1 MTPPLQ
7 GWVDGF
13 TAALDAPLF
22 DLGTQPVSLA
32 WLLETA
38 LMLCVVALVT
48 HGTKRILKN
57 RLLRRF
63 GIGEANR
70 EVIAALVGLVVAVTG
85 TVLVLQAKGLNLA
98 NLAMLAGGLGIG
110 VGLGLQELTKNLA
123 SGATLLGERK
133 LKVGDLIEFDGKTG
147 LIQEIS
153 IRATVIRTFRGSE
166 LIVPN
171 SELTNHSVENW
182 SYSNRHG
189 RIDIPVQVEFG
200 TDPVLVTE
208 LLLQSAF
215 AEEAVMREP
224 APRVIFRQL
233 GEYGLEFLLWVWV
246 DRIDRSLGIQ
256 SSLNFIIEYHFRLHG
271 VRVPQRQ
278 SDGWVRGPDTFV
290 PESNGTPPVTA
301 EAAPRTLRARL
312 LSLPYFRNFD
322 ELQIRGLIEMGQ
334 RRELD
339 SNQILVNQG
348 DREHAFCIVLC
359 GAIDAFYENR
369 KISRR
374 MFTFREGEFFGE
386 LPLLLNM
393 PYPTTLRAVERTSLF
408 VIPPESF
415 LYLLERHPGL
425 KLAVLDEMDKRREQV
440 QLCRE
445 SLRALGVLDDDRAAN
460 PVTWL
465 RERLGKLFSLNA

>member
-7 GWVDGF
+7 SWVDGLM
-13 TAALDAPLF
+13 AGLDAPLF
-22 DLGTQPVSLA
+22 DLGTQPVSLS

-38 LMLCVVALVT
+38 LLLCLVALVT
-48 HGTKRILKN
+48 HGAKRLLKN

-70 EVIAALVGLVVAVTG
+70 EVIAALVGFVVAVTG

-182 SYSNRHG
+182 SYSSRRG

-215 AEEAVMREP
+215 AEEAVLREP
-224 APRVIFRQL
+224 APKVIFRQF

-246 DRIDRSLGIQ
+246 DRIDRSLSIH

-278 SDGWVRGPDTFV
+278 SDGWVGIPDTPV
-290 PESNGTPPVTA
+290 RESNEALPVP
-301 EAAPRTLRARL
+301 PRTLRARL

-334 RRELD
+334 RRELEAD
-339 SNQILVNQG
+339 QILVNQG
-348 DREHAFCIVLC
+348 EREHAFCIVLC

-374 MFTFREGEFFGE
+374 VFTFREGEFFGE

-415 LYLLERHPGL
+415 LYLLERYPRL
-425 KLAVLDEMDKRREQV
+425 KQVVLDEMDKRREQV

-445 SLRALGVLDDDRAAN
+445 SLRALGVLDDDRVAN

-465 RERLGKLFSLNA
+465 RERLTRFFGTQD

>member
-1 MTPPLQ
+1 
-7 GWVDGF
+7 
-13 TAALDAPLF
+13 
-22 DLGTQPVSLA
+22 
-32 WLLETA
+32 
-38 LMLCVVALVT
+38 
-48 HGTKRILKN
+48 
-57 RLLRRF
+57 
-63 GIGEANR
+63 
-70 EVIAALVGLVVAVTG
+70 
-85 TVLVLQAKGLNLA
+85 
-98 NLAMLAGGLGIG
+98 
-110 VGLGLQELTKNLA
+110 VGLGLQELMKNLA

-147 LIQEIS
+147 HIQEIS

-215 AEEAVMREP
+215 ADEAVLREP
-224 APRVIFRQL
+224 APKVIFRQL
-233 GEYGLEFLLWVWV
+233 GEYGLEFLLWIWV
-246 DRIDRSLGIQ
+246 DRIDRSLSIQ

-278 SDGWVRGPDTFV
+278 GDGWARSPDMAV
-290 PESNGTPPVTA
+290 PESSGAPPVA
-301 EAAPRTLRARL
+301 NQPAPRTLRTRL
-312 LSLPYFRNFD
+312 LALPYFQDFD

-339 SNQILVNQG
+339 SNRILVNQG
-348 DREHAFCIVLC
+348 DREHAFCIVLS

-374 MFTFREGEFFGE
+374 VFTFREGEFFGE

-393 PYPTTLRAVERTSLF
+393 PYPTTLRAVELTSLF

-415 LYLLERHPGL
+415 LYLLERYPAL
-425 KLAVLDEMDKRREQV
+425 KQAVVDEMDKRREQV

-465 RERLGKLFSLNA
+465 RERLGKLFSTAA

>member
-1 MTPPLQ
+1 MTPSLQ
-7 GWVDGF
+7 GWLDGF

-38 LMLCVVALVT
+38 LLLGLVALVT
-48 HGTKRILKN
+48 HGTKFMLKN

-85 TVLVLQAKGLNLA
+85 TVLVLQGKGLNLA

-147 LIQEIS
+147 VIQEIS

-215 AEEAVMREP
+215 AEEAVLREP
-224 APRVIFRQL
+224 APKVIFRQL

-278 SDGWVRGPDTFV
+278 SDGFVRVPDAAE
-290 PESNGTPPVTA
+290 PESSGASPVA
-301 EAAPRTLRARL
+301 NEPAPRTLRARL
-312 LSLPYFRNFD
+312 LVLPYFQYFD

-339 SNQILVNQG
+339 SGQILVNQG

-374 MFTFREGEFFGE
+374 VFTFREGEFFGE

-415 LYLLERHPGL
+415 LYLLERYASL
-425 KLAVLDEMDKRREQV
+425 KQAVLDEMDKRREQV

-445 SLRALGVLDDDRAAN
+445 SLRALGVLDDDRTAN
-460 PVTWL
+460 PLTWL
-465 RERLGKLFSLNA
+465 RERLGKIFSINA